1 MALNKAKVL
10 KAAEK
15 YVIQGKISHAIA
27 EYQKLIKEDPTDL
40 PLVNTLGD
48 LYVRIGNIAEAV
60 KCFTRLAESYD
71 NGGFVVRAIAMYKKV
86 CKTDP
91 AQTNSLVRLADL
103 YVRQGLMS
111 DARFH
116 YLQAADVLLR
126 KGNLKEAAATLSK
139 TVEVDPENPGI
150 DGRLGEVSLKL
161 GQNDEALRAFHSA
174 ARKSRKKGALAEA
187 EDYLRRALEI
197 NEADVEVALTY
208 SQVISDLG
216 RTEEAL
222 AHLDKIQF
230 HEFNQDILE
239 GRFRILLKAGQ
250 LDEALKTADHLMEL
264 DSQYYKLK
272 LNLGEALCSQGQLD
286 RAARQ
291 AGAVVDAALERSEG
305 EAVENHLKSILQ
317 TEADHIPAMLELI
330 RYYSAAN
337 LTHNLPGLLE
347 KVGNSYLRN
356 EQFAEAASIYTQ
368 LTRLEPDHPSHR
380 ETLRQIKDKLGIE
393 GADIELPRLIPDMST
408 IAEKFVTEP
417 TIRTIKSEVP
427 EEGTERAVVEGS
439 EYSSEQLQ
447 SLIVEGDLFAGY
459 GLFEK
464 AVEQY
469 KRILLWVPH
478 HIEAHEKIRDVYAR
492 AGELREAAQECLILA
507 SIYTARKDTESANH
521 NFALAYQYDPD
532 LHQQPIYHDETGAV
546 VPEVA
551 ATTPK
556 KLVSAAEQERLK
568 GLGEEFDFY
577 LEQNFLPEA
586 KRCLDEYLLLDPDG
600 PEGQL
605 RLERYQRQVKNQPQP
620 AGEEVAAVQADGEK
634 PFAEEISIEEIEAP
648 SAPPSEEKSPKE
660 INVPA
665 EPVIPAGFDRSR
677 EAEAEAKKI
686 VVSAPAAPF
695 AEMMDH
701 LDSELADSSLERPAY
716 PANGREELPH
726 GEARKGLTESSSLA
740 EIFAEFKEGLEDE
753 EKEESDFETHYS
765 LGIAFKEMGLL
776 EEAIAE
782 FQRALKGHSS
792 TEDGEEFMK
801 CCNMLGLCFV
811 EKGLPQVA
819 IKWFTKGLESPGR
832 DEETYQALR
841 YDLACAHE
849 KAGNCKAA
857 LETFLDVYG
866 VNVNYRDVA
875 EKIESLK
882 KSMNG

>member
-48 LYVRIGNIAEAV
+48 LYVRIGNIPEAV

-116 YLQAADVLLR
+116 YLQAADFLLR

-139 TVEVDPENPGI
+139 TIEVDPENPGI
-150 DGRLGEVSLKL
+150 DGRLGEVNLKL
-161 GQNDEALRAFHSA
+161 GQNDEALHAFHSA

-187 EDYLRRALEI
+187 EGYLRRALEL

-208 SQVISDLG
+208 AEVISDLG
-216 RTEEAL
+216 RIEDAL

-239 GRFRILLKAGQ
+239 GRFRILLKAGH

-264 DSQYYKLK
+264 DSQYYKLQ
-272 LNLGEALCSQGQLD
+272 LNLAQAFCNQGQMD

-291 AGAVVDAALERSEG
+291 AGAVIDAALERSEG

-317 TEADHIPAMLELI
+317 SDPDHIPAMLELI

-337 LTHNLPGLLE
+337 LTHNLPSLLE
-347 KVGNSYLRN
+347 KVGNSYLRT
-356 EQFAEAASIYTQ
+356 EQFAEAASVYTQ
-368 LTRLEPDHPSHR
+368 LARLEPDHPSHR

-417 TIRTIKSEVP
+417 TIRTIEAEASG
-427 EEGTERAVVEGS
+427 EGRERTAVEGS
-439 EYSSEQLQ
+439 DYSQEQVQ

-459 GLFEK
+459 GLFAK
-464 AVEQY
+464 AAEQY

-492 AGELREAAQECLILA
+492 AGELRQAAQECLILA

-532 LHQQPIYHDETGAV
+532 LHQQPIYHDEAGA
-546 VPEVA
+546 A
-551 ATTPK
+551 ASELAAPAPK
-556 KLVSAAEQERLK
+556 KPASVAEQERLK
-568 GLGEEFDFY
+568 GLLEEFDFY
-577 LEQNFLPEA
+577 LEQNFFPEA
-586 KRCLDEYLLLDPDG
+586 KRCLDEYLRLDPNS
-600 PEGQL
+600 PEGQQ
-605 RLERYQRQVKNQPQP
+605 RLERYQRQVRNQPQP
-620 AGEEVAAVQADGEK
+620 ASEAVAAVQAKGET
-634 PFAEEISIEEIEAP
+634 PFAEEISIEEFEAP
-648 SAPPSEEKSPKE
+648 PAAPSEEKAPEETAAPAESA
-660 INVPA
+660 VPA
-665 EPVIPAGFDRSR
+665 AFGSSR
-677 EAEAEAKKI
+677 VAESE
-686 VVSAPAAPF
+686 VETVEVSAPAAPF
-695 AEMMDH
+695 ADMMGH

-716 PANGREELPH
+716 PAKGREELLQ
-726 GEARKGLTESSSLA
+726 GEVRRGSMESSSLA
-740 EIFAEFKEGLEDE
+740 EIFAEFKQGLEDE
-753 EKEESDFETHYS
+753 EKEETDFETHYS

-782 FQRALKGHSS
+782 FQRALKGHAP

-849 KAGNCKAA
+849 KAGNSKAA